1 MVFSQVAYPYIKAVS
16 DPVHTGR
23 CFSFFFFFFPHW
35 WVFLF
40 FLFLYSTLVGGS
52 LFFFFFFPHWWGGS
66 LFSFFPHWWGD
77 SLVDAGHL
85 HVEQGRSSSFCCQR
99 DDRGKVSN
107 PFMKKIF
114 HAIQSK
120 GKWVWGE
127 PLDPKLYFFSKDFR
141 HAAMMIK
148 DDKYWN
154 TCRLIFQCFNVG
166 FVLTCISQA
175 SCLLE
180 QSGRQ
185 SRENFDD

>member
-1 MVFSQVAYPYIKAVS
+1 MVLFFSS
-16 DPVHTGR
+16 SFFHTGGVI
-23 CFSFFFFFFPHW
+23 FF
-35 WVFLF
+35 FLF
-40 FLFLYSTLVGGS
+40 FHTGGVILLS
-52 LFFFFFFPHWWGGS
+52 MPGIFMWSKDGLPPFAVREMTGVRF
-66 LFSFFPHWWGD
+66 
-77 SLVDAGHL
+77 
-85 HVEQGRSSSFCCQR
+85 Q
-99 DDRGKVSN
+99 N
-107 PFMKKIF
+107 PFLKKLF
-114 HAIQSK
+114 DAIQSK
-120 GKWVWGE
+120 GEWVWGE